1 MHHEIVGGQLSLGDG
16 TKLPLSKATRAG
28 DFLFLSGQLALGD
41 DGQLK
46 GTDIST
52 QTERCIENIRAVLAE
67 IDGDL
72 TNVIKATV
80 WLVERRDFG
89 SFNKIYAK
97 HTGKSIEEISQA
109 LERDN
114 FMTADEAKK
123 FGLIDSVVDKR
134 K

>member
-28 DFLFLSGQLALGD
+28 EFLFLSGQLALGD

-67 IDGDL
+67 VDGNL

-97 HTGKSIEEISQA
+97 HFPQNAPARSAVCSELMLPGALVEIE
-109 LERDN
+109 
-114 FMTADEAKK
+114 
-123 FGLIDSVVDKR
+123 VVAYLPNPS
-134 K
+134 